1 VEKQNVIMFDMA
13 NNYGDPSKWK
23 ESKKKPTEA
32 FTTKGTAAK
41 DLAKS
46 KAKNRFASDAQTP
59 VQDAGGN
66 FNLRGMQTPYENFD
80 ISPGNVAQTVAKV
93 AGPSALRTAY
103 NSTYLLGK
111 TVVHGS
117 PQQGLK
123 QIDPRLGSARF
134 PEDKIAYGW
143 NPTFNN
149 NPTWTGMA
157 SREYTGPINT
167 GATYVGKVPRNAI
180 LEDPDPG
187 ISPMV
192 LSSKPIKVKA
202 EIPNRPLSGYGEEF
216 EEALKKVLR
225 RNGVGI
231 VPKQKIKDSVYK
243 FKTDFKEF
251 FQKTPPQPDF

>member
-1 VEKQNVIMFDMA
+1 MFDMA
-13 NNYGDPSKWK
+13 NNYGDPGKWK

-41 DLAKS
+41 GLAKS